1 MTFQEITEL
10 ERTLEAYGYRKIYQA
25 KAHLDDDYE
34 WAKAFRD
41 DDGELRYQT
50 FFQFWN
56 FEKYQAGAGW
66 SVSVAIL
73 PNSLDDLGR
82 RDLQLSTNWTT
93 NVDKVQTVAESYYWF
108 IKKMDVL

>member
-1 MTFQEITEL
+1 MDYEKEYKEAL
-10 ERTLEAYGYRKIYQA
+10 ER
-25 KAHLDDDYE
+25 
-34 WAKAFRD
+34 AKAFRD
-41 DDGELRYQT
+41 DDGELRYQI
-50 FFQFWN
+50 FFQIWN
-56 FEKYQAGAGW
+56 FEKYKADAGW

>member
-10 ERTLEAYGYRKIYQA
+10 ERTLEACGYRKIYQA

-56 FEKYQAGAGW
+56 FEKYQTSAGW

-73 PNSLDDLGR
+73 PNSLDGLGR
-82 RDLQLSTNWTT
+82 RDLQLYTNWSTNI
-93 NVDKVQTVAESYYWF
+93 DKVERVAAEYYDF
-108 IKKMDVL
+108 ITKMDKI